1 MPVITRR
8 LGPVFE
14 ISLANPPVNA
24 LGRAVREG
32 LLSALAE
39 GLADASVSALLIRGE
54 GRAFSAGAD
63 IVEFGAGMLAPLLPE
78 VIEAVEAATK
88 PVVAAIHG
96 EALGGGLELAMACH
110 YRIAAPTARLGLPE
124 VRLGILPGAGGTQRL
139 PRLVGVS
146 EALMMIIG
154 ANPVSGTQALTMG
167 LVDELAEP
175 GELAERAVAFAS
187 AQVAPCR
194 TGERTVAGDA
204 TQVDM
209 FAASNR
215 RLLDG
220 LDAPQACLAAVR
232 AAIELP
238 LADGLAREQ
247 ALFHQLLAG
256 PQSRALRH
264 AFQAERMA
272 AKVDDL
278 PEGARPRAVDSVGV
292 IGAGTMGA
300 GIAIN
305 FLSAGIPV
313 TLIDRDA
320 AALERAVDTIR
331 ANYVANAA
339 KGRIAHDDVERIME
353 RLTATLDFAAL
364 YTCDLV
370 IEAIFEDM
378 AVKVDT
384 FRRVDAVARPGAILA
399 TNTSFLD
406 VDAIAAATARPAD
419 VLGLHF
425 FSPAH
430 VMKLLEVVR
439 GKATAPDVLASA
451 MALARRIGKVPV
463 VSGVCDGFIGN
474 RILFAR
480 QRQAETLV
488 LEGASPEQVDAVHL
502 ALGMPMGPFAMT
514 DLAGLDIG
522 WHRDPARVESL
533 HDAFCAVGRF
543 GQKSRAGFYDYDERR
558 RAKPSAAAQQLIA
571 DYRASLGTA
580 TRTIDAN
587 EIMARTV
594 YVMVNEAAKV
604 LEEGIAQRASDID
617 VVWLTGYGWPRHTG
631 GLVHWA
637 NETGLATIVAELE
650 RYAQRMGPGFAVSP
664 LLAECARQGRL
675 LDIHINPAN
684 IGEAA

>member
-1 MPVITRR
+1 MSVTTRKF
-8 LGPVFE
+8 GPVLE

-24 LGRAVREG
+24 LGHAVREG
-32 LLSALAE
+32 LLAALTE
-39 GLADASVSALLIRGE
+39 GLADASVSALVIRGE

-63 IVEFGAGMLAPLLPE
+63 IVEFDTGMQTPLLPE
-78 VIEAVEAATK
+78 VIEAIEAATK

-110 YRIAAPTARLGLPE
+110 YRIATPGARLGLPE

-146 EALMMIIG
+146 EALKMIVG
-154 ANPVSGTQALTMG
+154 ANPVSGTQALTIG

-175 GELAERAVAFAS
+175 QALTERAASFAS
-187 AQVAPCR
+187 VQVAPRR
-194 TGERTVAGDA
+194 TGEYAVAGDA
-204 TQVDM
+204 TQVDA
-209 FAASNR
+209 FAASNE

-220 LDAPQACLAAVR
+220 LDAPQACLSAVR
-232 AAIELP
+232 ASIELSF
-238 LADGLAREQ
+238 ADGLAREQ
-247 ALFHQLLAG
+247 VLFQQLLAG
-256 PQSRALRH
+256 PQARALRH
-264 AFQAERMA
+264 AFKAERMA

-278 PEGARPRAVDSVGV
+278 PEGTRPRPLDAVGV
-292 IGAGTMGA
+292 IGAGTMGT

-305 FLSAGIPV
+305 FLSVGIPV
-313 TLIDRDA
+313 TLIERDA
-320 AALERAVDTIR
+320 AALERGVGTIR
-331 ANYVANAA
+331 ANYVASAA
-339 KGRIAHDDVERIME
+339 KGRIAHDDVEPIME

-364 YTCDLV
+364 GACDLV
-370 IEAIFEDM
+370 IEAVFENM

-430 VMKLLEVVR
+430 IMKLLEVVR

-463 VSGVCDGFIGN
+463 VAGVCDGFIGN

-480 QRQAETLV
+480 QRQAEALV
-488 LEGASPEQVDAVHL
+488 LEGASPEQIDAVHL

-522 WHRDPARVESL
+522 WHRDPSRVESL

-558 RAKPSAAAQQLIA
+558 RATPSATAQQLIA
-571 DYRASLGTA
+571 SYRASEGRV
-580 TRTIDAN
+580 TRTIEPD
-587 EIMARTV
+587 EIMARTA

-637 NETGLATIVAELE
+637 NETGLATIVEDLA
-650 RYAQRMGPGFAVSP
+650 RYAERIEPGFTVSP
-664 LLAECARQGRL
+664 LLAQCAREGRP
-675 LDIHINPAN
+675 LDRPKNPTSNGVSA
-684 IGEAA
+684 